1 MYMKNKVC
9 LVTGGNAGIGKA
21 TALGL
26 AKLGAIVVLVCRNK
40 SEGEKTIQTIS
51 EVSQTSGHKLLNAD
65 LSDFDS
71 IRRCAND
78 FKKQFNRLDVLINN
92 AGAFYT
98 KRQYTRNNVEMQ
110 FSVNH
115 LAPFL
120 LTNLL
125 LEVLLKCDNARIIN
139 VTSFSH
145 YFGKIFFDDLFFEKK
160 YNGLRAYEQSKLANV
175 LFTYE
180 LARKLK
186 DTGVTVNCVDPGRV
200 NTHIGNKNASGIY
213 KFLWILNKPL
223 LISPERGAETSIYL
237 ASSKE
242 VDGITG
248 KYFYKCKLKRS
259 SKRSYDE
266 TMAKRLWKVSS
277 EFTCLE

>member
-1 MYMKNKVC
+1 MKNKVC

-125 LEVLLKCDNARIIN
+125 LEVLLKCD
-139 VTSFSH
+139 
-145 YFGKIFFDDLFFEKK
+145 
-160 YNGLRAYEQSKLANV
+160 
-175 LFTYE
+175 
-180 LARKLK
+180 
-186 DTGVTVNCVDPGRV
+186 
-200 NTHIGNKNASGIY
+200 
-213 KFLWILNKPL
+213 
-223 LISPERGAETSIYL
+223 
-237 ASSKE
+237 
-242 VDGITG
+242 
-248 KYFYKCKLKRS
+248 
-259 SKRSYDE
+259 
-266 TMAKRLWKVSS
+266 
-277 EFTCLE
+277 